1 MGVFDWACLL
11 LSYVGFFTYIGLSWE
26 RSAKLLLV
34 GLDNAGK
41 SSLLQ
46 FWADFLEGFPAETL
60 QPGAETL
67 VRGKVTSVNID
78 VGCRQENRELRTESI
93 CGAMGVVFMVDAHD
107 FERFAEAAAEL
118 QLHALSAA
126 KELKGVPFL
135 VLGNKIDLPDAGT

>member
-1 MGVFDWACLL
+1 MGVFDWVCVL
-11 LSYVGFFTYIGLSWE
+11 LSYVGFLTYIGLSRE

-46 FWADFLEGFPAETL
+46 FWANFLEGFPVETL

-67 VRGKVTSVNID
+67 VRGKVTIVNID
-78 VGCRQENRELRTESI
+78 VGCRQENRELWTQSI
-93 CGAMGVVFMVDAHD
+93 CGALGVVFMVDVHD
-107 FERFAEAAAEL
+107 FERFAEAAAE
-118 QLHALSAA
+118 LHALSAA

-135 VLGNKIDLPDAGT
+135 VLGNKIDLPGASR